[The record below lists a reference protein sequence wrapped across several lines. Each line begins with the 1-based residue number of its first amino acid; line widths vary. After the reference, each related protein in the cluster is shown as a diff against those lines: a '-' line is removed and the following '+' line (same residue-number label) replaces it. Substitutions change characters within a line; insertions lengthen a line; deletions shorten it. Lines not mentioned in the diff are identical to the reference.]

1 MLRPWDRQAT
11 FAHLVF
17 VTKYR
22 HPVVTDAHLSRLV
35 NPLKSVSS
43 RPLPADP
50 TTTNPPP
57 T

>member
-1 MLRPWDRQAT
+1 MDRQAT

-22 HPVVTDAHLSRLV
+22 HPVLTDAHLSRLV